1 MPQLCWYILE
11 SGRTPSSRDSFHF
24 LQRPMRRLTPSL
36 RFAAIMFVAALL
48 TPGSSAA
55 QNDSA
60 GEASTLQQ
68 QIQAAM
74 GKVSRGDAEGG
85 IADLRIL
92 TDEHPESAPAWDA
105 LGRAHQAGQDHSAAL
120 EAFEQAVELAPD
132 NGQIQFNLGTSYALN
147 GQVDAAF
154 DALARADA
162 SGTVDITRID
172 AGPAAATLR
181 DDPRYA
187 ELMPT
192 NEEYADPFVEDARI
206 LREWVGE
213 GRAEVFGWIARNIGD
228 VDGDGIADVATSSK
242 GVIDTGTRDGKV
254 YVYSTGS
261 GELLWS
267 YKGTVSGG
275 QLGFGIEAAGDVNA
289 DGIPDVV
296 AGAPHAG
303 YVKVFHGRTGEI
315 LLELES
321 DDPTSGFGI
330 SVKGIGDLNGDDHS
344 DIIVGEPY
352 QLWGNPINGGTLDHP
367 GAATIFSGADGS
379 VILRLAGEQPGDGF
393 GSNVAG
399 RTVDGETWFMVGAPN
414 AADDSHGRSYVYRG
428 YTSTPHFVAEA
439 DDGGADF
446 GQMFQSVLG
455 DVDGDGVPDV
465 YISDWVDNSTAQRA
479 GKIYVLSGAD
489 GSEIFTRTGEAA
501 GDGFGIGISNAGDV
515 NGDGHADIITA
526 AWQHAGGA
534 PSGGKLYLISGADG
548 STMRTITGDVPGETL
563 GFDTTNVGDV
573 DGDGATDFLV
583 TSAYS
588 AINGWHAGR
597 VLVIAGE

>member
-1 MPQLCWYILE
+1 MSIFQYRSMIRRIRPLRIAAFIL
-11 SGRTPSSRDSFHF
+11 
-24 LQRPMRRLTPSL
+24 
-36 RFAAIMFVAALL
+36 IAALFAPAL
-48 TPGSSAA
+48 AVA
-55 QNDSA
+55 QTGGAQSGGA
-60 GEASTLQQ
+60 QQAPTLQQ
-68 QIQAAM
+68 QIQGAM
-74 GKVSRGDAEGG
+74 SKVFRGDAEGG
-85 IADLRIL
+85 IADLRAL
-92 TDEHPESAPAWDA
+92 TDENPESAAAWSA
-105 LGRAHQAGQDHSAAL
+105 LGRAHQSAQDHESAL
-120 EAFEQAVELAPD
+120 QAFERAVEAAPAS
-132 NGQIQFNLGTSYALN
+132 GQMQLNLGLSHALN
-147 GQVDAAF
+147 GNEDAAF
-154 DALARADA
+154 EWLKSADE
-162 SGTVDITRID
+162 SGTVDITQID
-172 AGPAAATLR
+172 ASPAVASLR

-192 NEEYADPFVEDARI
+192 NEEYADPFVEEARI

-228 VDGDGIADVATSSK
+228 VDGDGIDDVATSSK
-242 GVIDTGTRDGKV
+242 GVVETGTRDGKV

-267 YKGTVSGG
+267 YKGTESGG

-296 AGAPHAG
+296 AGAPHAA

-330 SVKGIGDLNGDDHS
+330 SVKGIGDMNGDGHS
-344 DIIVGEPY
+344 DILVGEPY
-352 QLWGNPINGGTLDHP
+352 QIWGNPVNGGTLNMP
-367 GAATIFSGADGS
+367 GFATVFSGADGS
-379 VILRLAGEQPGDGF
+379 VLLKLAGESPGDGF

-399 RTVDGETWFMVGAPN
+399 RTVDGDIWFIVGAPN
-414 AADDSHGRSYVYRG
+414 AADDARGRSYVYHG
-428 YTSTPHFVAEA
+428 FTSTPHFRAEA
-439 DDGGADF
+439 DDGGVDF

-455 DVDGDGVPDV
+455 DVDGDGVPDM
-465 YISDWVDNSTAQRA
+465 YISDWADNSAARGA

-501 GDGFGIGISNAGDV
+501 GDGFGIGISDAGDV
-515 NGDGHADIITA
+515 DGDGHADVITA
-526 AWQHAGGA
+526 AWQHAGAA

-548 STMRTITGDVPGETL
+548 STMRTITGNVPGETL
-563 GFDTTNVGDV
+563 GFDTTNLGDV